1 MDDDAAL
8 PHARRGPAARH
19 RRATGS
25 ASSTLTPPIGMA
37 PVPPGPAPVEPPP
50 VAPVPAPPASAR
62 PPDAAVGLCVCL
74 HARAAHE
81 HYRRGSDCGVCG
93 ADGCAA
99 YRRRGGALRRMLRRV
114 GLVR

>member
-8 PHARRGPAARH
+8 PHARRGSAARN
-19 RRATGS
+19 RRATGA

-37 PVPPGPAPVEPPP
+37 PVPPDPAPPAASP
-50 VAPVPAPPASAR
+50 VAPVQAPPLPAG
-62 PPDAAVGLCVCL
+62 PDAAVGLCVCL
-74 HARAAHE
+74 HDRAAHE

-93 ADGCAA
+93 AEGCAA
-99 YRRRGGALRRMLRRV
+99 YRRRGGALRRSLRRI

>member
-8 PHARRGPAARH
+8 PHARRGSAARH
-19 RRATGS
+19 RRAGGS

-37 PVPPGPAPVEPPP
+37 PVPPDPAPAVAAP
-50 VAPVPAPPASAR
+50 VAPVPTPPAR
-62 PPDAAVGLCVCL
+62 PDAAVGLCVCL

-93 ADGCAA
+93 ADVCAA
-99 YRRRGGALRRMLRRV
+99 YRRRGGALRRLLRRI